1 MSECLDYHLK
11 PIMRSAK
18 SYLRDT
24 SNLFK
29 KLKELSCEPQNVVL
43 GTGDLVGL
51 YPSIPHLDRLEALSI
66 KLDQ

>member
-1 MSECLDYHLK
+1 
-11 PIMRSAK
+11 MRSAK

-51 YPSIPHLDRLEALSI
+51 CPSIPHLDRLEALSI

>member
-1 MSECLDYHLK
+1 MLERLDYHLK

-24 SNLFK
+24 SNFFK